1 MEEKAKSEKYF
12 QEFVSSVKPPKRLPL
27 NVVKLLYV
35 MTAFPQHFDIVYS
48 NLFEGRIDHDFMER
62 IKTYIGNQDQSF
74 MKMNKWKSMLN
85 IIKDGNI
92 SKDVEDRN
100 SFLET
105 NPTMKRK
112 FEFLSKSKRGEV
124 VMKWTP
130 SDISLVYLTL
140 YQPNLNELIPA
151 LISRADRD
159 LFSALKVFSSELPH
173 IDTKELSNIVSTI
186 VN

>member
-1 MEEKAKSEKYF
+1 MEEKTKSEKYF
-12 QEFVSSVKPPKRLPL
+12 QEFVSSVNPPKRLPL

-35 MTAFPQHFDIVYS
+35 MTAFPQHFDTVYS

-85 IIKDGNI
+85 II
-92 SKDVEDRN
+92 EDRN
-100 SFLET
+100 SFLEP
-105 NPTMKRK
+105 NPTMKRQ

-140 YQPNLNELIPA
+140 YQPNLN
-151 LISRADRD
+151 
-159 LFSALKVFSSELPH
+159 
-173 IDTKELSNIVSTI
+173 
-186 VN
+186 